1 MFQYAMR
8 KTANAVPI
16 LLGVTILVFL
26 LVHLT
31 PGDPATLLAGPEAY
45 EKDIE
50 AIRERLGL
58 NDPLHLQYGRFLSS
72 AVRLDFG
79 RSFRTNRPVMQDIRT
94 RFPNTIQLA
103 MVAITWS
110 VIFGVVIGVYAG
122 VRPNSLGDGLSM
134 GAALVGVSAPSF
146 WIGLLLMLVFA
157 YWLGWLPASGMG
169 QSFFSSDGF
178 RRMIMPAITLGTG
191 TAAIMARMTRSSMLE
206 VLNQDYIRTA
216 RSKGLGERTVVYR
229 HALRNAL
236 IPVVTLIG
244 LQLGVLLGGAVITEQ
259 VFAWPGIGTLLI
271 NGINARDYP
280 MVQACILLIA
290 LIFVIVNLFVDL
302 TYSLI
307 DPRIRYN

>member
-1 MFQYAMR
+1 MFEYAMR
-8 KTANAVPI
+8 KIVNAIPI
-16 LLGVTILVFL
+16 LIGVSILVFL

-31 PGDPATLLAGPEAY
+31 PGDPARILAGPEAY
-45 EKDIE
+45 EEDIA

-58 NDPLHLQYGRFLSS
+58 NDPIHVQYWRFISS

-79 RSFRTNRPVMQDIRT
+79 RSFRTQRPVTQDILM
-94 RFPNTIQLA
+94 RFPNTLQLA

-110 VIFGVVIGVYAG
+110 VIFGVGIGVYAG
-122 VRPNSLGDGLSM
+122 VRPNSIGDSLSM

-146 WIGLLLMLVFA
+146 WKGLLLMLIFA

-169 QSFFSSDGF
+169 ESFFSADGLK
-178 RRMIMPAITLGTG
+178 RMIMPAITLGTG
-191 TAAIMARMTRSSMLE
+191 TAAVMARMTRSSMLE

-216 RSKGLGERTVVYR
+216 RSKGLSERNVVYR

-244 LQLGVLLGGAVITEQ
+244 LQLGVLMGGAVITEQ
-259 VFAWPGIGTLLI
+259 VFAWPGVGTLVI

-290 LIFVIVNLFVDL
+290 TIFVVVNLLVDL

>member
-8 KTANAVPI
+8 KTVNAIPI

-31 PGDPATLLAGPEAY
+31 PGDPARLLAGPEAY
-45 EKDIE
+45 EEDIA

-58 NDPLHLQYGRFLSS
+58 NDPLHIQYWRFLNR

-79 RSFRTNRPVMQDIRT
+79 RSFRTNRPVMQDVSN

-103 MVAITWS
+103 IVSIAWAVTAGVTIG
-110 VIFGVVIGVYAG
+110 IFAG
-122 VRPNSLGDGLSM
+122 VRPNSLGDSLSM
-134 GAALVGVSAPSF
+134 GVALLGVSAPSF
-146 WIGLLLMLVFA
+146 WKGLLFMLIFS

-169 QSFFSSDGF
+169 ETLFSVDGMK
-178 RRMIMPAITLGTG
+178 RMIMPAITLGTG
-191 TAAIMARMTRSSMLE
+191 AAAVIARMTRSSMLE
-206 VLNQDYIRTA
+206 VLGQDYVRTA
-216 RSKGLGERTVVYR
+216 RAKGLAERTVIYR

-236 IPVVTLIG
+236 IPVITLVG
-244 LQLGVLLGGAVITEQ
+244 LQVGFLLGGSVITEQ
-259 VFAWPGIGTLLI
+259 VFAWPGIGTLVI
-271 NGINARDYP
+271 NGIFARDYP
-280 MVQACILLIA
+280 MVQAVILLIA
-290 LIFVIVNLFVDL
+290 CIFVIVNLIVDL

>member
-1 MFQYAMR
+1 VFEYAMR
-8 KTANAVPI
+8 KIVNAIPI
-16 LLGVTILVFL
+16 LIGVSILVFL

-31 PGDPATLLAGPEAY
+31 PGDPARILAGPEAY
-45 EKDIE
+45 EEDIA

-58 NDPLHLQYGRFLSS
+58 NDPIHVQYWRFISS

-79 RSFRTNRPVMQDIRT
+79 RSFRTQRPVTQDILM
-94 RFPNTIQLA
+94 RFPNTLQLA

-110 VIFGVVIGVYAG
+110 VIFGVGIGVYAG
-122 VRPNSLGDGLSM
+122 VRPNSIGDSLSM

-146 WIGLLLMLVFA
+146 WKGLLLMLIFA

-169 QSFFSSDGF
+169 ESFFSADGLK
-178 RRMIMPAITLGTG
+178 RMIMPAITLGTG
-191 TAAIMARMTRSSMLE
+191 TAAVMARMTRSSMLE

-216 RSKGLGERTVVYR
+216 RSKGLSERNVVYR

-244 LQLGVLLGGAVITEQ
+244 LQLGVLMGGAVITEQ
-259 VFAWPGIGTLLI
+259 VFAWPGVGTLVI

-290 LIFVIVNLFVDL
+290 TIFVVVNLLVDL

>member
-8 KTANAVPI
+8 KTANAIPI

-169 QSFFSSDGF
+169 QSFFSADGF

-290 LIFVIVNLFVDL
+290 LIFVVVNLFVDL

>member
-1 MFQYAMR
+1 MLQYAMR
-8 KTANAVPI
+8 KVANAIPI
-16 LLGVTILVFL
+16 FLGVSILVFL

-31 PGDPATLLAGPEAY
+31 PGDPARLLAGPEAY

-58 NDPLHLQYGRFLSS
+58 NDPLHIQYWRFLSS
-72 AVRLDFG
+72 ALRLDFG

-94 RFPNTIQLA
+94 RFPNTLQLA
-103 MVAITWS
+103 VVAITWS
-110 VIFGVVIGVYAG
+110 AIFGVAIGVYAG
-122 VRPNSLGDGLSM
+122 VRPNSLGDSLSM
-134 GAALVGVSAPSF
+134 GASLIGVSAPSF

-157 YWLGWLPASGMG
+157 YRLGWLPASGMG
-169 QSFFSSDGF
+169 EALFSVDGL
-178 RRMIMPAITLGTG
+178 RRMLMPAITLGTG
-191 TAAIMARMTRSSMLE
+191 TAAVMARMTRSSMLE

-216 RSKGLGERTVVYR
+216 RSKGLGERTVLYR
-229 HALRNAL
+229 HALRNAM
-236 IPVVTLIG
+236 IPVITLIG

-259 VFAWPGIGTLLI
+259 VFAWPGVGTLVI

-290 LIFVIVNLFVDL
+290 VIFVVVNLFVDL

>member
-1 MFQYAMR
+1 MFEYAMR
-8 KTANAVPI
+8 KIVNAIPI
-16 LLGVTILVFL
+16 LIGVSILVFL

-31 PGDPATLLAGPEAY
+31 PGDPARILAGPEAY
-45 EKDIE
+45 EEDIA

-58 NDPLHLQYGRFLSS
+58 NDPIHVQYWRFISS

-79 RSFRTNRPVMQDIRT
+79 RSFRTQRPVTQDILM
-94 RFPNTIQLA
+94 RFPNTLQLA

-110 VIFGVVIGVYAG
+110 VIFGVGIGVYAG
-122 VRPNSLGDGLSM
+122 VRPNSIGDSLSM

-146 WIGLLLMLVFA
+146 WKGLLLMLIFA
-157 YWLGWLPASGMG
+157 YLLGWLPASGMG
-169 QSFFSSDGF
+169 ESFFSADGLK
-178 RRMIMPAITLGTG
+178 RMIMPAITLGTG
-191 TAAIMARMTRSSMLE
+191 TAAVMARMTRSSMLE

-216 RSKGLGERTVVYR
+216 RSKGLSERNVVYR

-244 LQLGVLLGGAVITEQ
+244 LQLGVLMGGAVITEQ
-259 VFAWPGIGTLLI
+259 VFAWPGVGTLVI

-290 LIFVIVNLFVDL
+290 TIFVVVNLLVDL